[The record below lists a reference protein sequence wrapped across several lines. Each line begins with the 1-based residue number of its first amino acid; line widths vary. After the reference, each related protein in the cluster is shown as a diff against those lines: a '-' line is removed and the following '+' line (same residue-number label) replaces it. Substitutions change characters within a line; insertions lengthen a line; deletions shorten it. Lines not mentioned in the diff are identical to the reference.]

1 MVKVHARRRPGV
13 ALAGGLGVSKGK
25 QVDSL
30 CLSLKLGNLRDWRNR
45 VGCATRQRLALKLGY
60 EIALQRWLDK
70 RWQLFNK

>member
-1 MVKVHARRRPGV
+1 MPDAGQAGRW
-13 ALAGGLGVSKGK
+13 LAGLCVSEGK
-25 QVDSL
+25 QVNRL